1 MSPLRTIYLCAV
13 SLAVT
18 PAYLMGQADPGP
30 TAGLWKSEGVGAVV
44 AQGGSYRYDPN
55 PQLPGLDG
63 GAIWSLG
70 LSFFPGPPFPSHT
83 VGVDFHAWG
92 VSRSFPS
99 LVEGAADATTELT
112 TRAFA
117 LGGRVGLPVRWPV
130 GMSLLGGFTYID
142 HVMKV
147 AGRPAWFLPGLDQT
161 WEEEDAGW
169 SAYWGLGTD
178 VRFRS
183 LAIGLEKRWVDTE
196 GTFDDPFGLS
206 DVDLG
211 GAAVLVT
218 ASWYI
223 GR

>member
-1 MSPLRTIYLCAV
+1 
-13 SLAVT
+13 
-18 PAYLMGQADPGP
+18 
-30 TAGLWKSEGVGAVV
+30 
-44 AQGGSYRYDPN
+44 
-55 PQLPGLDG
+55 
-63 GAIWSLG
+63 
-70 LSFFPGPPFPSHT
+70 
-83 VGVDFHAWG
+83 
-92 VSRSFPS
+92 
-99 LVEGAADATTELT
+99 
-112 TRAFA
+112 
-117 LGGRVGLPVRWPV
+117 
-130 GMSLLGGFTYID
+130 MSLLGGFTYID